1 MVISEVTS
9 EQKKPSESNL
19 KSTKKAKDEVKSK
32 MQLPTTTASSA
43 SVSQPPAVTSTV
55 SGKLTKSI
63 CNVVWIYLVNSSSE
77 NGQFETSIFV
87 RIWPKW
93 VLVT

>member
-1 MVISEVTS
+1 MVTSEVTS
-9 EQKKPSESNL
+9 ELPKISDKKSDNNYKQHSSKAPL
-19 KSTKKAKDEVKSK
+19 KNDEVKSK

-77 NGQFETSIFV
+77 NGQFET
-87 RIWPKW
+87 
-93 VLVT
+93 